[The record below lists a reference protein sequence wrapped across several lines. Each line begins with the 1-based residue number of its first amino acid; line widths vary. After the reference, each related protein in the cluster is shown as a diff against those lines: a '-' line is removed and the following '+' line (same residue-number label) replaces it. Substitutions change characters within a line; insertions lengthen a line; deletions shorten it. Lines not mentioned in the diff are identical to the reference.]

1 MFVVLLVSL
10 PSLLSSQRAARFVV
24 NAGRIKK
31 IELSFSGKSPLRRR
45 GRKFFSPFCLS
56 PSSAPPLFTPLSKK
70 KKLVL
75 SPRGLVFRMQSALS
89 GRALSAAP
97 SRSTQ
102 PVRWNPKRSFGSP
115 CRNEGDG
122 ALEKKK
128 TCRRRRGFSTKSAST
143 DDETLILDRTVSPSS
158 RPQLPLLPRDRR
170 TSVVVGCAERGI
182 CSIHA
187 REELECEA
195 QKRQKSDVFFCLFE
209 GIGG

>member
-122 ALEKKK
+122 ALEKKNVSSSSWFFDEVGVD
-128 TCRRRRGFSTKSAST
+128 RRRNV
-143 DDETLILDRTVSPSS
+143 DS
-158 RPQLPLLPRDRR
+158 RPHRLALVSSAASSVAPRS
-170 TSVVVGCAERGI
+170 TY
-182 CSIHA
+182 
-187 REELECEA
+187 
-195 QKRQKSDVFFCLFE
+195 
-209 GIGG
+209 